1 VSSDHGPATT
11 PAGSAGLPSVASG
24 LLDTASIHA
33 PPAVAS
39 VSPPALDLQGTGA
52 VLPPVQAVDQV
63 RQASSSGSPGVLPSG
78 SVVPLAVPEPGP
90 LVLLGIASAAY
101 LGINIRRRRRAS
113 AS

>member
-11 PAGSAGLPSVASG
+11 TAGSTGLPSVPSG
-24 LLDTASIHA
+24 ILDTASIHA

-39 VSPPALDLQGTGA
+39 FSPPALDLQGTSA

-63 RQASSSGSPGVLPSG
+63 RQATSSESLGVLPSG
-78 SVVPLAVPEPGP
+78 SAIPLALPEPSP
-90 LVLLGIASAAY
+90 LVLLVLASAAY
-101 LGINIRRRRRAS
+101 LGVNIRRHRRAS